1 MKRTFSVVVAL
12 FMLLMLPVVSFSAAP
27 RPYISGQLGV
37 AFLADSDL
45 SIPSEDVTATLEFDP
60 GLAASFAGGANFGM
74 FRVEGE
80 IGYQQNDVDKISLCI
95 EGYCGSGNASGDF
108 STLSFLGN
116 FYFDFV
122 NSSPVTPY
130 ITAGLG
136 IARVEMNDMVIEG
149 EHVGGNDD
157 TVFAY
162 QFGVGL
168 AFAINKNMAIDLKY
182 RYFATA
188 EPDFDGVEAEFA
200 SHNVYCGFR
209 YTF

>member
-1 MKRTFSVVVAL
+1 MKKTLSVFVAL

-60 GLAASFAGGANFGM
+60 GLATSFAGGVNFGM

-80 IGYQQNDVDKISLCI
+80 IGYQQNDVDKFSACY
-95 EGYCGSGNASGDF
+95 GGDCGSAKASGDV
-108 STLSFLGN
+108 SVLSMLGN
-116 FYFDFV
+116 FYVDFV
-122 NSSPVTPY
+122 NSSPVTPF

-136 IARVEMNDMVIEG
+136 IARVEINDLSTVG
-149 EHVGGNDD
+149 EYIGGSDD

-188 EPDFDGVEAEFA
+188 DPDFDGVEGEFA